1 MKPGE
6 SQKVEFSLSE
16 DAFSYYDVDQVSFVV
31 DEGSYD
37 ISVGFSADELL
48 LKEEVVIKKSTGLQ
62 SDIFVDKTYLLPT
75 VVEAG
80 ESVNI
85 SFGIVAK
92 ADVYNTSGVLKA
104 NLYNT
109 DRIPTTGLT
118 QGMYVV
124 HMCVNDK
131 KINGKFIVK

>member
-1 MKPGE
+1 M
-6 SQKVEFSLSE
+6 
-16 DAFSYYDVDQVSFVV
+16 DQASFVV

-48 LKEEVVIKKSTGLQ
+48 LKEEVVIKKPTGLQ

-104 NLYNT
+104 YYRFNT
-109 DRIPTTGLT
+109 RNVCCPH
-118 QGMYVV
+118 V
-124 HMCVNDK
+124 C
-131 KINGKFIVK
+131 

>member
-1 MKPGE
+1 MLLRKLLM
-6 SQKVEFSLSE
+6 QKLKHLGLH
-16 DAFSYYDVDQVSFVV
+16 FVM
-31 DEGSYD
+31 
-37 ISVGFSADELL
+37 
-48 LKEEVVIKKSTGLQ
+48 
-62 SDIFVDKTYLLPT
+62 
-75 VVEAG
+75 
-80 ESVNI
+80 
-85 SFGIVAK
+85 
-92 ADVYNTSGVLKA
+92 YNTSGVLKA